1 MSVTQVVL
9 LLLIGYVVFT
19 IDKKKKSLPIP
30 VVLLVIGIGL
40 SFVPYFST
48 VEVTEKMIYEIFLPG
63 ILFVSAYKYSAKAI
77 KRHGAVLAT
86 LSTLGLMAT
95 ALLLGL
101 LTYMI
106 GGWFGSISFL
116 GAMVIASI
124 LTPTDPVSAVS
135 VLEEAADEQI
145 AEVVDGES
153 MINDGTSIV
162 LFTVLS
168 GMYLGE
174 NSFQLT
180 GFIGEFLYVSL
191 GGVAVGIAFGWLC
204 SKAVHITHHRDYQV
218 MLSIIIAYGVF
229 QTAEHI
235 GFSGVLG
242 TVAAGIM
249 LSYEFEHMNRE
260 EHYRE
265 ALSGFWNV
273 VEPSLLA
280 LVFLLIGITATP
292 YLTSANWSMA
302 IIIFVASIVIRYL
315 IVTSVLAI
323 FHNHRSLDKN
333 RQAFLVSWAGIRGT
347 MSVFLILSL
356 HAKSPDGSEELLSIS
371 FSVVVLSL
379 IIQSLGVYPLSRKL
393 EN

>member
-30 VVLLVIGIGL
+30 VVLLVVGIGL

-204 SKAVHITHHRDYQV
+204 SKAVHITHHHDYQV
-218 MLSIIIAYGVF
+218 MLSIIIAYGSF

-260 EHYRE
+260 EHYRK

-292 YLTSANWSMA
+292 YLTSANWAMA
-302 IIIFVASIVIRYL
+302 IIIFLASIVIRYL

-356 HAKSPDGSEELLSIS
+356 HAKSPDGSEMLLSIS

>member
-168 GMYLGE
+168 GMYLSE